1 MSAARTGRT
10 ARPRPPLFRA
20 LGAADPPIQVMV
32 DGQHYKQV
40 EIFKHDSWA
49 ATALYAGAAGRIT
62 CKFNRI
68 QPILGFPTLWLGKR
82 LAERERCALERLAD
96 LPQIPKPLG
105 SVFAD
110 GRRLR
115 NAVARIFI
123 PGHPL
128 GKHET
133 VGAGFFSSLREA
145 ILEMHRRGIAYVDLH
160 KRENVIVG
168 DDGRPYLVD
177 FQINLDITHPRL
189 RWLPGMRTIFDWFRE
204 GDIYHLEKHVHQA
217 NPQGASTPRPE
228 IPLWLGL
235 HRKIA
240 VPFRELRRR
249 LLVARG
255 IRLGRGSVAT
265 EVFAEDAV
273 RRESTA
279 RAA

>member
-1 MSAARTGRT
+1 MSAVRT

-20 LGAADPPIQVMV
+20 LGAANPPMVIVV
-32 DGQHYKQV
+32 DGQRYEQV
-40 EIFKHDSWA
+40 EIYKHDSWA

-105 SVFAD
+105 PVFVE
-110 GRRLR
+110 GQRLR
-115 NAVARIFI
+115 NAVARVFI

-133 VGAGFFSSLREA
+133 VGPKFFTSLRGA

-189 RWLPGMRTIFDWFRE
+189 RWLPGIQTVFDWFRE
-204 GDIYHLEKHVHQA
+204 GDLYHLEKHIRQA
-217 NPQGASTPRPE
+217 DPQAATASRLE
-228 IPLWLGL
+228 IPAWLRL
-235 HRKIA
+235 HRTIA

-273 RRESTA
+273 RRETAA

>member
-1 MSAARTGRT
+1 MSVART

-20 LGAADPPIQVMV
+20 LGAVDPPMEVVV
-32 DGQHYKQV
+32 DGQRYEQV
-40 EIFKHDSWA
+40 EIYKHDSWA

-68 QPILGFPTLWLGKR
+68 QSILGFPTLWLGKR

-105 SVFAD
+105 PVFV
-110 GRRLR
+110 GGQRLR
-115 NAVARIFI
+115 NAVARVFI

-133 VGAGFFSSLREA
+133 VGPGFFASLREA
-145 ILEMHRRGIAYVDLH
+145 ILEMHHRGIAYVDLH

-189 RWLPGMRTIFDWFRE
+189 RWLPGIRTVFDWFRE
-204 GDIYHLEKHVHQA
+204 GDLYHLEKHIRRADPQA
-217 NPQGASTPRPE
+217 ATATRLE
-228 IPLWLGL
+228 IPSWLRF
-235 HRKIA
+235 HRTIA

-279 RAA
+279 QAA